1 MGVLPD
7 EEKERIIEEEEL
19 RAKVRRK
26 YEQKSTGVAAVL
38 STICPG
44 LGQIYNGQLGKGAI
58 FFFIIGL
65 SLILLGTGITFWI
78 KGVPG
83 KQESV
88 AVVGE
93 EKPVEMTEE
102 GIVIE
107 EEEKE
112 SEEEEKK
119 NVPPLAV
126 ILTILGLIGLGL
138 GGSFSVR
145 DAIKTARRINESI

>member
-1 MGVLPD
+1 MGVLTD

-65 SLILLGTGITFWI
+65 SLILLGAGITFWI

-88 AVVGE
+88 AVIGE
-93 EKPVEMTEE
+93 EQQVEMTEE
-102 GIVIE
+102 GIVI

-126 ILTILGLIGLGL
+126 ILTILGIAGLGL

-145 DAIKTARRINESI
+145 DAIKTARRLNLES